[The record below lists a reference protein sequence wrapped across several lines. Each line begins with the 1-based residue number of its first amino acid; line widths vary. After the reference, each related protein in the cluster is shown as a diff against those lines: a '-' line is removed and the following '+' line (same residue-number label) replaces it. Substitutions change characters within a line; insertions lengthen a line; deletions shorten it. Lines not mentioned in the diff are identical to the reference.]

1 MDKTDTSHGVIKRGR
16 WRGAKGYMERSAKN
30 LMICVRL
37 DHETMGIVRDMSQR
51 EDVPAAEVIRRLIAR
66 GLMT

>member
-1 MDKTDTSHGVIKRGR
+1 MSEVQGVIKRGR
-16 WRGAKGYMERSAKN
+16 WRGAKGYMEPNAKN
-30 LMICVRL
+30 PMISVRL